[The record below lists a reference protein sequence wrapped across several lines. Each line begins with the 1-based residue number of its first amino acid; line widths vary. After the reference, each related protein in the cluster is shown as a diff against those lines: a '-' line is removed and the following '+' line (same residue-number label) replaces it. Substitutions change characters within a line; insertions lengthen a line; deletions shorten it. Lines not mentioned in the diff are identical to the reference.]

1 MRNSV
6 TNSDGYCDT
15 YTHSNGWA
23 QAHPN
28 ATAPADA
35 SASPVAASRKDLT
48 RELARQTREFLAY

>member
-35 SASPVAASRKDLT
+35 SASPVAASRK
-48 RELARQTREFLAY
+48 ELLPGNSRDKLASS